1 MARDKRIQVRL
12 NNQEW
17 EKLYAEAQRREMG
30 MSEVLRDYIKN
41 LPSSNGETTSTTQQ
55 DIT

>member
-30 MSEVLRDYIKN
+30 MSEVLRDYIKK
-41 LPSSNGETTSTTQQ
+41 LPSSNKVTASTTQPNV
-55 DIT
+55 T